1 MEPKRGIELT
11 TGQKPSQVSITIGS
25 ATVNPESHP
34 ANTDLRS
41 QKAHVYLVMDTS
53 GSMKG
58 SKLEQVKKGILD
70 FASDAF
76 TKGYS
81 VGLIAFNSTAEHLSL
96 PASSLG
102 GLQKRVSDMNAG
114 GSTNMAEAI
123 KMAHYHL
130 DKTDTTRVMV
140 IATDGKADSKRKTL
154 KEAEKAKADGIDI
167 ITIGT
172 DDAEQDFLKKLATRE
187 ELGCK
192 VKPEVFSRAI
202 SDASKL
208 LPPPR
213 AITRL

>member
-1 MEPKRGIELT
+1 MEPKKGIELT
-11 TGQKPSQVSITIGS
+11 TGHKPSQVSITIGS
-25 ATVNPESHP
+25 TQGKPESH
-34 ANTDLRS
+34 AVNTDLRS
-41 QKAHVYLVMDTS
+41 QNAYVYMVMDTS

-76 TKGYS
+76 TKGYR
-81 VGLIAFNSTAEHLSL
+81 VGLIAFNSTAEHLSP
-96 PASSLG
+96 PAGNLG
-102 GLQKRVSDMNAG
+102 GLQKRVLDMNSG

-130 DKTDTTRVMV
+130 DKNDTTRVMV
-140 IATDGKADSKRKTL
+140 IATDGKADSKRNAL
-154 KEAEKAKADGIDI
+154 KEAEKAKEEGIDI

-187 ELGCK
+187 ELSRK
-192 VKPEVFSRAI
+192 VEPEVFSQAI

-213 AITRL
+213 SITRR